1 MKTVRGR
8 LNTLPV
14 LFKNFKEN
22 TISIQLYSE
31 RMTIFDDGTLKRFKK
46 ERRKRRSR

>member
-14 LFKNFKEN
+14 LFKNFKEH
-22 TISIQLYSE
+22 TITIQLTNE
-31 RMTIFDDGTLKRFKK
+31 RMTIFDDGTIKRFKREIR
-46 ERRKRRSR
+46 ERRRR